1 MTNNVVD
8 ILKAVVGELKDMVNS
23 KTVIGEPITAGDK
36 TLVPVISISVG
47 FGAGGGQKE
56 DPNAAGG
63 FGGGGGAGLKIEPA
77 AFIVLTKD
85 GVSLLPAKRGSWE
98 SIIEAIPGAIEK
110 VAKLKESMKSPKAES
125 SQQS

>member
-23 KTVIGEPITAGDK
+23 KTVIGEPVTAGDK

-56 DPNAAGG
+56 ESNAAGG
-63 FGGGGGAGLKIEPA
+63 FGGGGGAGLRIEPA

-85 GVSLLPAKRGSWE
+85 GASLLPAKRGSWE
-98 SIIEAIPGAIEK
+98 SVIDAIPGAIEK
-110 VAKLKESMKSPKAES
+110 ITKLKESMKSQKAETAA
-125 SQQS
+125 QS

>member
-8 ILKAVVGELKDMVNS
+8 ILRAVVGELKEMVNS

-36 TLVPVISISVG
+36 TLVPVITMSVG

-56 DPNAAGG
+56 EPGQTGG

-77 AFIVLTKD
+77 AFIVLDKD
-85 GVSLLPAKRGSWE
+85 GASLLPAKRGSWE
-98 SIIEAIPGAIEK
+98 GIIEAIPGAIEK
-110 VAKLKESMKSPKAES
+110 IGKLRESMKSGKPEGEK
-125 SQQS
+125 QG